1 MQIISLS
8 AENVKRL
15 VAVHIEPKGPVVQ
28 ITGKNASGKTSV
40 LDSIM
45 WALGGKET
53 MDADPIRHG
62 AASARIK
69 LDMGELV
76 VTRVITASGSELR
89 VEAANG
95 TRVSSP
101 QKVLDGLLGALT
113 FDPLEFTRL
122 KARQQFDRLR
132 EIVPLDIDLDAMDAA
147 NKRDAE
153 ERTEVNRHIKSLK
166 SHLEGFPEFPEDLPA
181 EKVSAASISEEIR
194 KAHEHNQEVA
204 RLEDMHARRDR
215 KMADLKDE
223 IAKLEAKLAEAKA
236 ELAKVE
242 AYSLD
247 DIPFKID
254 VQPLVE
260 RMNNIEKV
268 NGLIAKRSEAQLMAE
283 SLAQFEQQ
291 YAELGRAIA
300 SREEEKKEAMAKAK
314 MPVPG
319 LGFGDGVVTFN
330 DVPLEQSSTAEQLRV
345 SVAIA
350 MAANPKLRV
359 LRIMEGSLLDED
371 SLAMIAQMAAA
382 QDYQVWVEQ
391 VDSTGKVGVVI
402 SEGKVVADHQGVVPT
417 SDQATEVRT
426 VGAAAPDKE
435 PAVGGEIPF

>member
-1 MQIISLS
+1 
-8 AENVKRL
+8 
-15 VAVHIEPKGPVVQ
+15 VAK
-28 ITGKNASGKTSV
+28 
-40 LDSIM
+40 
-45 WALGGKET
+45 
-53 MDADPIRHG
+53 
-62 AASARIK
+62 
-69 LDMGELV
+69 
-76 VTRVITASGSELR
+76 
-89 VEAANG
+89 
-95 TRVSSP
+95 
-101 QKVLDGLLGALT
+101 
-113 FDPLEFTRL
+113 
-122 KARQQFDRLR
+122 
-132 EIVPLDIDLDAMDAA
+132 
-147 NKRDAE
+147 
-153 ERTEVNRHIKSLK
+153 
-166 SHLEGFPEFPEDLPA
+166 
-181 EKVSAASISEEIR
+181 
-194 KAHEHNQEVA
+194 
-204 RLEDMHARRDR
+204 LEDMHARRDR

-242 AYSLD
+242 NYNLD

-268 NGLIAKRSEAQLMAE
+268 NSLIAKRSEAQLMAE